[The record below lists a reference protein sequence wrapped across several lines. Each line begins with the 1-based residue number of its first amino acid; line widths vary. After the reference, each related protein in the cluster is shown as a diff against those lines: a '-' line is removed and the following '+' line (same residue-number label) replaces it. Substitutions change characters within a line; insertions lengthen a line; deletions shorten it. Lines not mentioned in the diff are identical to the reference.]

1 MDVTKKSAAP
11 AKQVVVDI
19 EVDRDLCKCC
29 GICGALC
36 PSTVFDRDERGG
48 PVLARLADCTS
59 CQFCERHCPDL
70 AISLVWGAARRRRK
84 PPRAAERPAAV
95 PGGSPAQ
102 AAPPADCSCE
112 DGA

>member
-29 GICGALC
+29 GICSALC
-36 PSTVFDRDERGG
+36 PSTVFDRDELGG
-48 PVLARLADCTS
+48 PVTARLADCTS

-84 PPRAAERPAAV
+84 PSRSAKRPAPAL
-95 PGGSPAQ
+95 GGAPRQ
-102 AAPPADCSCE
+102 VVPPADCSCE
-112 DGA
+112 DGP

>member
-1 MDVTKKSAAP
+1 MDVTQKSATP

-29 GICGALC
+29 GICSALC
-36 PSTVFDRDERGG
+36 PSSVFDRDELGG
-48 PVLARLADCTS
+48 PLLTRLADCTS

-70 AISLVWGAARRRRK
+70 AISLVWGAASRRRK
-84 PPRAAERPAAV
+84 APRAGKRSAV
-95 PGGSPAQ
+95 APGASPGQ
-102 AAPPADCSCE
+102 AASPADCLCE